1 MEFQCHVLICKPNST
16 PPLLHPAL
24 VSHPTFQSPYL
35 HWETAQGWEKQSKSI
50 DQATRSAILR
60 DASTLGVVQDR
71 VEDNFHNELHGHH
84 VRETSLSAVARE
96 TIAASTNHFR
106 SMATRASTRRGAIG
120 RILFCAARISKLM
133 TSYEDDEL
141 VSQYLYA
148 NPPLHPRRTLHQSFN
163 QYSDFLRDTRKLD
176 RDQIVYKATAK
187 ARESTRKGCGKWC
200 QCSDCV
206 AERAAASKLLMVDQ
220 LWVFVLDE
228 SEYCLSDCLKH
239 HGVFLTFSRH
249 NHHQL
254 SPTVGLVLCQRPI
267 WRLQPDPKPAAN
279 GGTRNRQPIRSRLGH
294 IRCLLSG
301 VL

>member
-1 MEFQCHVLICKPNST
+1 MRN
-16 PPLLHPAL
+16 A
-24 VSHPTFQSPYL
+24 
-35 HWETAQGWEKQSKSI
+35 
-50 DQATRSAILR
+50 SA
-60 DASTLGVVQDR
+60 SGVVQDR

-106 SMATRASTRRGAIG
+106 SMANRATTRRGAIG

-133 TSYEDDEL
+133 ASYEDDEL
-141 VSQYLYA
+141 VSEYLYA
-148 NPPLHPRRTLHQSFN
+148 SPPLHPRRTLHQSFN

-187 ARESTRKGCGKWC
+187 ARESTRKSCGKWC
-200 QCSDCV
+200 QCSDCA

-228 SEYCLSDCLKH
+228 SEHYLPDCSRS

-249 NHHQL
+249 SHHKL
-254 SPTVGLVLCQRPI
+254 SPTMGFVLCQRPI
-267 WRLQPDPKPAAN
+267 WRFQPDPKAIAN
-279 GGTRNRQPIRSRLGH
+279 GWTRSRQPLRSRLDN
-294 IRCLLSG
+294 IRCLLPG

>member
-1 MEFQCHVLICKPNST
+1 MCLFVSR
-16 PPLLHPAL
+16 LLQLAL
-24 VSHPTFQSPYL
+24 VSKLTFQSPYL

-50 DQATRSAILR
+50 DQATRSAVLR
-60 DASTLGVVQDR
+60 DASTSSGVVQDR

-84 VRETSLSAVARE
+84 VRETSLSAVALE
-96 TIAASTNHFR
+96 TVAASTNHFR

-141 VSQYLYA
+141 VSKYLYA

-200 QCSDCV
+200 QCLDCA

-228 SEYCLSDCLKH
+228 SECCLSDCEI
-239 HGVFLTFSRH
+239 VFLTISRH
-249 NHHQL
+249 HNHQL
-254 SPTVGLVLCQRPI
+254 SPTMGLVLCQRRI
-267 WRLQPDPKPAAN
+267 WRLQPDPRPAAK
-279 GGTRNRQPIRSRLGH
+279 GGARNREPVRSRLDR
-294 IRCLLSG
+294 IRCVLPG